1 MDEAEGHS
9 PEQAE
14 KCGDQKTTTWWRGLS
29 LNVRTSCLQ
38 DLGASISIWSFSEST
53 GQYGGLGS
61 IPCSSASSSGHN
73 AFRVLA
79 IQ

>member
-38 DLGASISIWSFSEST
+38 DLAL
-53 GQYGGLGS
+53 QYLF
-61 IPCSSASSSGHN
+61 GHSP
-73 AFRVLA
+73 RVLDSMEVLEVFLVVA
-79 IQ
+79 PVAVGITHSEY